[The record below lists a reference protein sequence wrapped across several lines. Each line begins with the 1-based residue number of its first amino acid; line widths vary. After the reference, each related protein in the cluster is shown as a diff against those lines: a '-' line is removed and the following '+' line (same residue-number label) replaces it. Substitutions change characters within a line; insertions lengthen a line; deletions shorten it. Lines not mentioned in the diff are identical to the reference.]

1 MTVISWQ
8 IILINTAIIVGA
20 LIIWFGNHY
29 FEERELNEINEQ
41 IALNKFNFVEVPVN
55 IRYTDY
61 SL

>member
-1 MTVISWQ
+1 M
-8 IILINTAIIVGA
+8 
-20 LIIWFGNHY
+20 HY
-29 FEERELNEINEQ
+29 ANEINEQ